1 MTFFLNV
8 LIELYKVMLK
18 VKPQSGSTP
27 YSLVSRLAKS
37 TEEEIKAIG
46 RDVRVLAYPM
56 TSVKKY
62 IFNIVD
68 LKNL

>member
-1 MTFFLNV
+1 
-8 LIELYKVMLK
+8 MLK
-18 VKPQSGSTP
+18 VKLQSGSTP
-27 YSLVSRLAKS
+27 KS